1 MRREDRQITEEEA
14 LAILRQGEW
23 GVLSTASKAQ
33 GPYGVPLSYCCLNGA
48 LYFHCAQVGRKLD
61 DIREDERVS
70 FCVVGKTRTLP
81 EKFSMSYESVIVSG
95 VAAECMGDEKAT
107 ALDELIRKYSPDHL
121 EAGFK
126 YARESGHKAKVYKIV
141 IHDICGKARR

>member
-1 MRREDRQITEEEA
+1 MRREDRRISELEA
-14 LAILRQGEW
+14 VAILEQGAW

-33 GPYGVPLSYCCLNGA
+33 GPYGVPLSYCYFNNS
-48 LYFHCAQVGRKLD
+48 LYFHCAQAGRKLD

-70 FCVVGKTRTLP
+70 FCVVGRTQTLP

-95 VAAECMGDEKAT
+95 VASECIGDEKLN

-126 YARESGHKAKVYKIV
+126 YARDRGDRAKVYKIA
-141 IHDICGKARR
+141 IHNICGKARR